1 MASRTISVGLVS
13 CSPCPCP
20 RGTLG
25 ISAPQ
30 GWGLLLA
37 WGCLPTFTPP
47 SLPTAGWGP
56 WAWLRPLWPQCEGR
70 AGGTASAFLKIN
82 RPQGNQRS
90 RAGRQRGRGW
100 SGGEGGGSGLVWGFS
115 GAQQHGDFLVGRK
128 SAFLLPLPLLFFRPS
143 FFSSV
148 FLCLLCPSLSI
159 PAFFVYS
166 TFLFSSFLSSFPPFS
181 FGSLPTSAHS
191 GQLPLWSR
199 FPPGGL
205 LGQVFPL

>member
-37 WGCLPTFTPP
+37 WGCLPSFTPP

-115 GAQQHGDFLVGRK
+115 GAQQHGDFLVGRN
-128 SAFLLPLPLLFFRPS
+128 LPSSSLSPFS
-143 FFSSV
+143 FFA
-148 FLCLLCPSLSI
+148 LLSFP
-159 PAFFVYS
+159 
-166 TFLFSSFLSSFPPFS
+166 LFSCVFFARLFPSPLSLFILLSSFPPFCHL
-181 FGSLPTSAHS
+181 SLPSLLGPCPLLPIQASSLS
-191 GQLPLWSR
+191 GLA
-199 FPPGGL
+199 FPPGG
-205 LGQVFPL
+205 F